1 MERRIPREK
10 SGFIVHPWETADG
23 KYHSSYG
30 NNNKKTRK
38 NFKTLKLAKAY
49 LIKNKIKEA
58 LYDSPAGNR
67 MILLKKVKKRR

>member
-23 KYHSSYG
+23 KYSSSYG
-30 NNNKKTRK
+30 NHNRTAK
-38 NFKTLKLAKAY
+38 NFKTLRLAKAY

-58 LYDSPAGNR
+58 VYDSPSGEKT
-67 MILLKKVKKRR
+67 ILLKKVKKRR